1 MWKRKLSA
9 PAAESAVWACNVE
22 AAKRARAAC
31 GTAMMAEAPCGAV
44 VVGRQEAMEIQK
56 MHGLCRRYDVGTSS
70 DCCSAASAQ
79 LLQKLRHEA
88 AEGTGII

>member
-31 GTAMMAEAPCGAV
+31 GTAMMPEAPCGAV

-56 MHGLCRRYDVGTSS
+56 MHGLCRRYDVGISS
-70 DCCSAASAQ
+70 DCSAAASAQ

-88 AEGTGII
+88 SKGTGII